1 MQIYL
6 TSNTLINELDIFC
19 EVCMLLWVRN
29 VKNRTIK
36 GHESLGHCNAIP
48 SLRRRVIYKYIVK
61 YINFKSKLSR
71 FFKYFNIDIFLY

>member
-1 MQIYL
+1 M
-6 TSNTLINELDIFC
+6 
-19 EVCMLLWVRN
+19 
-29 VKNRTIK
+29 KNRTIK